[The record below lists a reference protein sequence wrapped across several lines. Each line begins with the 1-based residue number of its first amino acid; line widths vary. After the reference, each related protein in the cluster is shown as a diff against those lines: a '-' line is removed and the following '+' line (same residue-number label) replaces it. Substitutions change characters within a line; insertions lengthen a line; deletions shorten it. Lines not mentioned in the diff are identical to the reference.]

1 MEKLHELSRTT
12 VLRRRDPAHSRVLTA
27 EKRQIRHVVS
37 RTQVTGN
44 ATYRAHALNSLPI
57 QDTSLLDWLNATLKN
72 GFDKTAGSRVTFC
85 GCLCFEPSFAR
96 YLPSSLES

>member
-12 VLRRRDPAHSRVLTA
+12 MLRRRDPAHSRVLTA

-44 ATYRAHALNSLPI
+44 PTYRELRSFGRANRVQELLP
-57 QDTSLLDWLNATLKN
+57 D
-72 GFDKTAGSRVTFC
+72 SRL
-85 GCLCFEPSFAR
+85 GN
-96 YLPSSLES
+96 